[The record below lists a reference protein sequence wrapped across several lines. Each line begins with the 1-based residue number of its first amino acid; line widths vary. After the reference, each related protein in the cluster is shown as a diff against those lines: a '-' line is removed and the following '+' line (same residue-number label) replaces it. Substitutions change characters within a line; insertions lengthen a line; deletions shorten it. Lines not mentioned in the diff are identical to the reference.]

1 MPDTGGVLILDPSD
15 RIEPIIKFRFA
26 LTMTG
31 KSGTVNVIGW
41 FTECNGLTIEREPI
55 PYKEGGVNDYV
66 HQLPGRITQSRVTLK
81 RGLADNALWDWF
93 QAGLYDGKVERR
105 NVSIILYNSN
115 LTKKKQW
122 DLDSAFP
129 VKWTGPD
136 FQSDTNQVAVE
147 ALELVHHGLS
157 MKDWSNTEA

>member
-15 RIEPIIKFRFA
+15 RIEPIVKFRFA

-31 KSGTVNVIGW
+31 KSGKVNVIGW

-55 PYKEGGVNDYV
+55 PYKEGGVNDFE
-66 HQLPGRITQSRVTLK
+66 HQLPGRVKQSRVTLK
-81 RGLADNALWDWF
+81 RGLADNSLWDWF
-93 QAGLYDGKVERR
+93 QEGLYDGKVERR
-105 NVSIILYNSN
+105 NVSIILYNSD

-147 ALELVHHGLS
+147 TLELVHHGLS
-157 MKDWSNTEA
+157 MKDWAATEA